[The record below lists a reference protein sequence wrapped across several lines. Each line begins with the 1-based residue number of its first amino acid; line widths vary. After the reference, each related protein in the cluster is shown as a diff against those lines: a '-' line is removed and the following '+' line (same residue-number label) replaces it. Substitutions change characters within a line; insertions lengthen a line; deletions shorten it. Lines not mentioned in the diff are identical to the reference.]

1 MAKVHSV
8 GSRAF
13 RISWPRLAGPP
24 KEGCAPNC
32 HRTKVKDGHLG
43 ERFRK
48 LLAVLFAF
56 FTLCLPC
63 GGLQIPSSGTVPF
76 IFEGNRV
83 YAELALVRPDGTL
96 HRVLAFV
103 DLGSP
108 SMILSE
114 ALFKELRL
122 DQEKSLIFK
131 IGDMPVR
138 VDSRVISDTWL
149 PYSIG
154 R

>member
-1 MAKVHSV
+1 
-8 GSRAF
+8 
-13 RISWPRLAGPP
+13 
-24 KEGCAPNC
+24 
-32 HRTKVKDGHLG
+32 
-43 ERFRK
+43 
-48 LLAVLFAF
+48 
-56 FTLCLPC
+56 
-63 GGLQIPSSGTVPF
+63 
-76 IFEGNRV
+76 
-83 YAELALVRPDGTL
+83 LVRPDGTL